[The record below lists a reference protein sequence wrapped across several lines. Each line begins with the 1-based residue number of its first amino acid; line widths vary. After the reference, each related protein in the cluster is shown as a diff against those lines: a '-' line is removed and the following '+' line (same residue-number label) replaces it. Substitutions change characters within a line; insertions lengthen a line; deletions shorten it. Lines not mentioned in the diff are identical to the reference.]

1 MHALKTLLV
10 TSALVIAGCASQP
23 SLPPPVFPG
32 IEQSDKITIQDLRPR
47 SESEKEIFS
56 LLITSSA
63 YGIYRMADGSTKPT
77 GMRLLAHRAYEKFP
91 ELSSQPTIKV
101 LHFATYA
108 NIQSQLRKNALL
120 AGFTGPIGVA
130 LMADKKFPA
139 GDVLTSRIDSAL
151 LEKTAGDEEY
161 TRAYFS
167 EEENPKKAPVNL
179 IYIDTEMLGQ
189 RVTTRC
195 LVPPVASKPHL
206 FLVEAF
212 DMCIANHLSLYGTSS
227 PQKETA
233 AK

>member
-10 TSALVIAGCASQP
+10 TCALAIAGCASQP

-32 IEQSDKITIQDLRPR
+32 LEQSDKITVQDLRPH
-47 SESEKEIFS
+47 SEGEKEIFS
-56 LLITSSA
+56 LLITSDA
-63 YGIYRMADGSTKPT
+63 YAIYRMADGSTKPT
-77 GMRLLAHRAYEKFP
+77 GVRLLAHRAYEKFP
-91 ELSSQPTIKV
+91 QLSSQPTIKV
-101 LHFATYA
+101 LHFVTYA
-108 NIQSQLRKNALL
+108 NLQSQLRKNALL

-130 LMADKKFPA
+130 LMADKEFPA
-139 GDVLTSRIDSAL
+139 GDVLTTRIDSTQ

-167 EEENPKKAPVNL
+167 AEENPKKSPVNL

-206 FLVEAF
+206 FLVEAM
-212 DMCIANHLSLYGTSS
+212 DMCIANHLALYGSGG